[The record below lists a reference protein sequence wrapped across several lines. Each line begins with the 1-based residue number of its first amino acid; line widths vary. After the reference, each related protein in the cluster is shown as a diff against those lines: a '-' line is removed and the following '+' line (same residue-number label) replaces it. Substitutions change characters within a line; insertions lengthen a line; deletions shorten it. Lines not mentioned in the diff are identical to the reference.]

1 MHLIYI
7 IYYFCLSYVSSVIIY
22 SRFTS
27 SVITT
32 KLHGLIGNILIKIKR
47 LKTVKQRK
55 VKW

>member
-1 MHLIYI
+1 MHVIYI
-7 IYYFCLSYVSSVIIY
+7 IYCFCLCYVSSVIIY

-55 VKW
+55 VTW